1 MCCSLFLLNSYL
13 FTENVLGKT
22 QEKGNSG
29 TLLTNFLVEAGVC
42 LRRSNFSSC
51 ENTFQISRYAP
62 EKENKSL
69 CIRHLKRQFIFLPS
83 RPFLYRL
90 YISIAID
97 CCKSAINV
105 FIFFNI
111 KAKNEK
117 SV

>member
-42 LRRSNFSSC
+42 LRRSNFSSG

-69 CIRHLKRQFIFLPS
+69 CIRHLK
-83 RPFLYRL
+83 
-90 YISIAID
+90 
-97 CCKSAINV
+97 
-105 FIFFNI
+105 
-111 KAKNEK
+111 
-117 SV
+117 

>member
-13 FTENVLGKT
+13 FTESVLGKT

-62 EKENKSL
+62 EKENKSV
-69 CIRHLKRQFIFLPS
+69 CIRHLK
-83 RPFLYRL
+83 
-90 YISIAID
+90 
-97 CCKSAINV
+97 
-105 FIFFNI
+105 
-111 KAKNEK
+111 
-117 SV
+117 